1 MFWCSL
7 AHFLCVRCTLGSQ
20 RFLVPC
26 LVPPIERE
34 REREIEKATG
44 KVTAMSGSM
53 SNGYE
58 GYDHTLVE
66 CLPSP
71 LGAASG
77 QGETLAARRFELS
90 EELVRINTHSWVP

>member
-1 MFWCSL
+1 
-7 AHFLCVRCTLGSQ
+7 
-20 RFLVPC
+20 
-26 LVPPIERE
+26 
-34 REREIEKATG
+34 
-44 KVTAMSGSM
+44 MSGSM

-77 QGETLAARRFELS
+77 QGETLAARGFELS

>member
-1 MFWCSL
+1 MLTCS
-7 AHFLCVRCTLGSQ
+7 FLVCARSTLGSQ

-26 LVPPIERE
+26 LVPPIE

-77 QGETLAARRFELS
+77 QGETLAARGFELS

>member
-1 MFWCSL
+1 
-7 AHFLCVRCTLGSQ
+7 
-20 RFLVPC
+20 
-26 LVPPIERE
+26 
-34 REREIEKATG
+34 
-44 KVTAMSGSM
+44 MSGSM

-90 EELVRINTHSWVP
+90 EELIRINTHSWVP

>member
-1 MFWCSL
+1 M
-7 AHFLCVRCTLGSQ
+7 RCTLGSR

-34 REREIEKATG
+34 RERKRKIEIEKATG

-77 QGETLAARRFELS
+77 QGETLAARRFEL
-90 EELVRINTHSWVP
+90 P

>member
-1 MFWCSL
+1 MCVCAALLALSGFWSRVWSRRL
-7 AHFLCVRCTLGSQ
+7 
-20 RFLVPC
+20 
-26 LVPPIERE
+26 RE
-34 REREIEKATG
+34 RKIEIEKATG

-53 SNGYE
+53 SDGHE

-77 QGETLAARRFELS
+77 QGEILAAPRCELS

>member
-1 MFWCSL
+1 M
-7 AHFLCVRCTLGSQ
+7 RCTLGSQ

-26 LVPPIERE
+26 LVPPIE

-66 CLPSP
+66 CIPSP

-77 QGETLAARRFELS
+77 QGEILAARRFELS